1 MQFVNVAW
9 KFMIQDFDLCN
20 STYILILGFCQIWT
34 SVKYWLCF
42 EYCSFLFTEHSWL
55 QNAKKAPNVPLG
67 DVVKSRLKQ
76 FSMMNR
82 FKRKALRVSW
92 PFLCTFY
99 VLSYIFFWQ
108 PIWLAC
114 CWNRLLLISYPLKKL
129 KTSKRCLRRWTLIM
143 MVLFQLK
150 NWKLDLEMSDPSLQ
164 SLKSRCLLKLW
175 VYIPL
180 ILLSTIYSLNI
191 KYYFSKFTFIDPRSH
206 QCPFYSYVALF
217 KEAHHIVIMTIRT
230 IIIVQ
235 THITS

>member
-1 MQFVNVAW
+1 MHFVNVAW

-20 STYILILGFCQIWT
+20 SCVQSDFRFLSDLDI

-42 EYCSFLFTEHSWL
+42 EYCPFLFTEHPWL

-92 PFLCTFY
+92 LFLRTFY
-99 VLSYIFFWQ
+99 FLSYMFFWQ
-108 PIWLAC
+108 PNWLVC

-129 KTSKRCLRRWTLIM
+129 KTSKRCLKRWTLIM
-143 MVLFQLK
+143 TVLFQLK
-150 NWKLDLEMSDPSLQ
+150 NWKSGLEMLDPSLQ

-180 ILLSTIYSLNI
+180 ILLSTMYPHNI
-191 KYYFSKFTFIDPRSH
+191 S
-206 QCPFYSYVALF
+206 
-217 KEAHHIVIMTIRT
+217 
-230 IIIVQ
+230 
-235 THITS
+235 ITSQNSHLLLPVLVSAYSTHMLPCLRRPIILLIRPSGP